1 MLVQRPASPQIAA
14 TWGLCPQVSPG
25 DAVSGNLLPPVPA
38 SAKGRLKR
46 PQASYPNIG
55 PGVRSFLKGS
65 VLGNAPCGFSVAW
78 AFVAISTHGKYM
90 SRHIRISDPQTHT
103 PGRHVGPQEMTPPHN
118 PGHFGKRDSPDSL
131 TRSACP
137 LVQLTGPDRTLCQK
151 ICSAHLGKRQ
161 MVILERH
168 FLQGE
173 GQVPTVPKSSINGI

>member
-55 PGVRSFLKGS
+55 PGVRGFLKSS

-78 AFVAISTHGKYM
+78 AFVAISTHGK
-90 SRHIRISDPQTHT
+90 
-103 PGRHVGPQEMTPPHN
+103 
-118 PGHFGKRDSPDSL
+118 
-131 TRSACP
+131 
-137 LVQLTGPDRTLCQK
+137 
-151 ICSAHLGKRQ
+151 
-161 MVILERH
+161 
-168 FLQGE
+168 
-173 GQVPTVPKSSINGI
+173 